1 MDMKRMFDLDQVL
14 GTVGL
19 SRSSQVGGAG
29 SFLVGLGVG
38 IIGGCAA
45 ALLLTPYS
53 GPEARQKIARVS
65 NDLGKQVQGKVDEL
79 KQQMASRQGQSDIS
93 YGQIG
98 SSRVGI

>member
-1 MDMKRMFDLDQVL
+1 MNMKRMLDIDKALQ
-14 GTVGL
+14 TVGL
-19 SRSSQVGGAG
+19 YRSQGGAG

-53 GPEARQKIARVS
+53 GPEARQKLARAS
-65 NDLGKQVQGKVDEL
+65 NDIGKQVQDKVGEL
-79 KQQMASRQGQSDIS
+79 KQQFANRQGSDIN

-98 SSRVGI
+98 SQSTRVGI

>member
-1 MDMKRMFDLDQVL
+1 MKRMLDIDELL

-19 SRSSQVGGAG
+19 LRASRAGGAG

-53 GPEARQKIARVS
+53 GPEARQKLARAS
-65 NDLGKQVQGKVDEL
+65 NDLGKQVQGKVGEL
-79 KQQMASRQGQSDIS
+79 KQQFANRQDTSVS

-98 SSRVGI
+98 SQSPRVGI